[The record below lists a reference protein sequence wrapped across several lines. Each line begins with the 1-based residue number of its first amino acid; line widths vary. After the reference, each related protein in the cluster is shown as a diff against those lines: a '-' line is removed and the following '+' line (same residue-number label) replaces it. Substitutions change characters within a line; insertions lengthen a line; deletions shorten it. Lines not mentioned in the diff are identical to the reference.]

1 MVICCFQEC
10 ISQPFSENS
19 DSFLLSEPLSAKYQ
33 QSIQLQ
39 SEWTEIDKEW
49 NIWIQIYM
57 YLRLCVATE

>member
-1 MVICCFQEC
+1 MEICCFQER
-10 ISQPFSENS
+10 ISQPFSENC

-49 NIWIQIYM
+49 NI
-57 YLRLCVATE
+57 